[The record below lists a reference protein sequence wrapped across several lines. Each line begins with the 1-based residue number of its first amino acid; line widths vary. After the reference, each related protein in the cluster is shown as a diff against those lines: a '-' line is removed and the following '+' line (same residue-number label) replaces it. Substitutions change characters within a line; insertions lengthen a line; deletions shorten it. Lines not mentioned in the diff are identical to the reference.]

1 MWIHMQFWASQNPSV
16 MIATLLYLIKPVVLT
31 RKLKV
36 YKIISNCMLAFQL
49 SVEETEPKHLPS
61 HSF

>member
-1 MWIHMQFWASQNPSV
+1 MQFWASQSPSV
-16 MIATLLYLIKPVVLT
+16 MIATLLYLVKSVVLI

-36 YKIISNCMLAFQL
+36 YKIISNRMLAFQL
-49 SVEETEPKHLPS
+49 SVEETEPKHLLS